1 MEKHKKLYELQPRKR
16 NDPEM
21 AKHSSV
27 SSMREIPGISWEIPE
42 ILKEMNLWEA
52 NASKQSA
59 WHYGKL
65 LQVRNWQ
72 VAVIQW

>member
-1 MEKHKKLYELQPRKR
+1 
-16 NDPEM
+16 M

-42 ILKEMNLWEA
+42 ILKEMNLSEDKV
-52 NASKQSA
+52 SKQSA

-72 VAVIQW
+72 VAVVQ

>member
-27 SSMREIPGISWEIPE
+27 SSMCEIPGILWEIPK
-42 ILKEMNLWEA
+42 ILKEMNLSGDKV
-52 NASKQSA
+52 SKQSA

-72 VAVIQW
+72 VAVVQ